1 MATAALA
8 QPHVEA
14 RVPTES
20 ATTAPRLFV
29 LDYGY
34 HTAIVVEQPAGGRF
48 GPPGREDAVASP
60 FVEYAWGDRRFY
72 MESRYAPWSLVATLL
87 FPTEAVTY
95 VAGWRTPPVSR
106 PGGLT
111 VVSRPGGL
119 TVVSRTSTL
128 DERDRLLAALE
139 SWVGRDSAG
148 RARAPAF
155 PAVAGYAGRFH
166 AAPGRYTAIAN
177 CNRWTVDRL
186 AEVGLARP
194 SGVVITSGQV
204 MRRVV
209 GFEGIT
215 APPRRSGSGTTAP
228 AAAERIGTPRS

>member
-8 QPHVEA
+8 QPNAEA
-14 RVPTES
+14 RAPTES

-34 HTAIVVEQPAGGRF
+34 HTAIMVEQPAGGRF
-48 GPPGREDAVASP
+48 GPPGREDAVASQ

-106 PGGLT
+106 PG
-111 VVSRPGGL
+111 RL
-119 TVVSRTSTL
+119 TVVSRTITPP
-128 DERDRLLAALE
+128 ERDRLLAALE
-139 SWVGRDSAG
+139 SWVSRDSAG

-186 AEVGLARP
+186 AEVGLARA

-209 GFEGIT
+209 GFERIT

-228 AAAERIGTPRS
+228 AAAGRTGTPRP